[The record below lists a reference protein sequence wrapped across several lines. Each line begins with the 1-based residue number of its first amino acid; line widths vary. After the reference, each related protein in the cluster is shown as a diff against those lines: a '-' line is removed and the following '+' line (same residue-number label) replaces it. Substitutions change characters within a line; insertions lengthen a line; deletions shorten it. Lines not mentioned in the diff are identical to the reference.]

1 MSKLDLNL
9 LVIFDAIMKE
19 QSISAAAEQ
28 LAMTQPSVSNA
39 VARMRHNWK
48 DPLFIKQGRGI
59 KPSPFA
65 LALWQQVA
73 SPLEQIRSAVSSTPF
88 NAAHSER
95 TFRIAITDGT
105 SGLFWPALRRHLERH
120 APKINLHAVP
130 YKLDGEALL
139 VNAEVDLVLDY
150 YENRH
155 PQILSQHLF
164 DNQFVCVMAKAHA
177 LSEKTL
183 TLGDFA
189 AAEHLLVS
197 LSGDAS
203 GTVDRKLAQ
212 LGHSR
217 RIAMTVNSFASAKTL
232 IEESRLISTLPY
244 SIIASWQSLDKLT
257 VKTLPFT
264 VPSVPISMAWH
275 SRNEASASLR
285 WLREA
290 IVDIV
295 KTQPQRFNNES

>member
-39 VARMRHNWK
+39 VARMRHSWK

-65 LALWQQVA
+65 LLLWQRVA
-73 SPLEQIRSAVSSTPF
+73 SPLEQIRSAVSLPF
-88 NAAHSER
+88 NAAQSEC

-105 SGLFWPALRRHLERH
+105 AGLFWPALRRHLERH
-120 APKINLHAVP
+120 APKVNLHAVP
-130 YKLDGEALL
+130 YKLDGESLL

-155 PQILSQHLF
+155 PQIQSQHLF
-164 DNQFVCVMAKAHA
+164 DNQFVCVMAKNHP
-177 LSEKTL
+177 LCEKAL
-183 TLGDFA
+183 TLANFV

-203 GTVDRKLAQ
+203 GTVDRKLTQ
-212 LGHSR
+212 LGLSR

-232 IEESRLISTLPY
+232 IEESKLISTLPY

-257 VKTLPFT
+257 VNTLPFT
-264 VPSVPISMAWH
+264 VPPVPISMAWH
-275 SRNEASASLR
+275 SRNEGAASLR
-285 WLREA
+285 WLRES
-290 IVDIV
+290 ILDIV
-295 KTQPQRFNNES
+295 KAQPQRFNNEG

>member
-19 QSISAAAEQ
+19 QSISAAAQQ

-39 VARMRHNWK
+39 VARMRHSWK

-59 KPSPFA
+59 TPTPFA
-65 LALWQQVA
+65 LLLWQQVA
-73 SPLEQIRSAVSSTPF
+73 SPLENIRSAVSLAPF
-88 NAAHSER
+88 NAAQSEQ

-105 SGLFWPALRRHLERH
+105 AGLLWPALRRHLEQY

-130 YKLDGEALL
+130 YKLDGQALL

-150 YENRH
+150 YENLH
-155 PQILSQHLF
+155 PQIHNQHLF
-164 DNQFVCVMAKAHA
+164 DNDFVCVMAKAHP
-177 LSEKTL
+177 LSEKVL
-183 TLGDFA
+183 VLDDFV

-203 GTVDRKLAQ
+203 GSVDKKLTQ
-212 LGHSR
+212 LGLTR

-232 IEESRLISTLPY
+232 IEESCLITTLPY
-244 SIIASWQSLDKLT
+244 SVIASWQSLDKLT

-264 VPSVPISMAWH
+264 LPKVPISMAWH
-275 SRNEASASLR
+275 SRNEGSASLR

-290 IVDIV
+290 IIDIV
-295 KTQPQRFNNES
+295 KTQPQRFSNAS